1 MVEDKYRA
9 KTASVSGDTTGPLH
23 AEDEEY
29 LKSVIDKLEQ
39 DLARRQVLPR
49 STHLRQYQVRIDE
62 LERMVSDKAPS
73 MSHEDTMASLRGLH
87 KSILSSISQVQE
99 RTGKI
104 LQEQEK
110 DLLRAFRARLYSV
123 QEELETE
130 KNKTDDGASAWID
143 KSKQLETEVE
153 WTKEMADR
161 LDRLNQSLTR
171 ENQRLKTQFSMQEN
185 DREFLVRQLVAVK
198 RDNVRL
204 RKELMDAVKDAER
217 AREEATAQMEELEF
231 GSRNGRQ
238 QPRKQPTTSGSGAID
253 SRKMTSV
260 VKRAPSTPA
269 LPGTFAVPEVDN
281 RYKEIIKRLKRVLEV
296 ERRNL
301 RQVRNAYTTDLQ
313 THTELSIFVKQCI
326 EDVKDQIHAHTSDK
340 SIRSNDTISVLG
352 TAFAASDRQK
362 VIDLLLSQERVLAL
376 LYAKAFPLPGS
387 AAAVPTATS
396 NPSDVTK
403 DDIRDIFNE
412 SHQNGGY
419 LLPSTQHQD
428 ADELA
433 DDDPLRDR
441 D

>member
-1 MVEDKYRA
+1 M
-9 KTASVSGDTTGPLH
+9 T
-23 AEDEEY
+23 
-29 LKSVIDKLEQ
+29 
-39 DLARRQVLPR
+39 
-49 STHLRQYQVRIDE
+49 
-62 LERMVSDKAPS
+62 
-73 MSHEDTMASLRGLH
+73 SLRGLH
-87 KSILSSISQVQE
+87 KSILGSISQVQE

-185 DREFLVRQLVAVK
+185 DREFLVRQLVTVK
-198 RDNVRL
+198 KDNVRL
-204 RKELMDAVKDAER
+204 RKELADAVKEAER
-217 AREEATAQMEELEF
+217 TREEASIQLEELEF
-231 GSRNGRQ
+231 APRNGRQ
-238 QPRKQPTTSGSGAID
+238 QQPPRKQPPHALGS
-253 SRKMTSV
+253 KMPSV

-269 LPGTFAVPEVDN
+269 LPGTTTFGPSPPEVDN

-326 EDVKDQIHAHTSDK
+326 EDVKGQLHTHTHDATPS
-340 SIRSNDTISVLG
+340 SSATPSTANTISVLG
-352 TAFAASDRQK
+352 TTFAASDRQK
-362 VIDLLLSQERVLAL
+362 VIDLLLSQERVLGL

-387 AAAVPTATS
+387 SAAAHAA
-396 NPSDVTK
+396 DAADGMTK

-412 SHQNGGY
+412 AHQLDGGY
-419 LLPSTQHQD
+419 NLHHPSSRHHQD
-428 ADELA
+428 ENEFEG
-433 DDDPLRDR
+433 DDDGRPRHQDSVDPR
-441 D
+441 R